1 MEWSELNLIT
11 LVNVLKLLI
20 TRICSDTARSAN
32 LKFHEQ
38 IFVPMSHF
46 EANLYLQRRAH
57 CCIYNVLRA
66 ARAYFSHFC
75 LEIRLSLMS
84 RRDAQN
90 SCFLTM
96 SYAFCF
102 LCHIRFFFHV
112 ICICFSMSY
121 VFYIIHEMNMK

>member
-1 MEWSELNLIT
+1 MEWSQLNSIT
-11 LVNVLKLLI
+11 LVNLLKLLI
-20 TRICSDTARSAN
+20 TINGSDTARSAN

-46 EANLYLQRRAH
+46 EANSYLQRRAH
-57 CCIYNVLRA
+57 CCIYNILRA

-102 LCHIRFFFHV
+102 LCHIRFFFMSCAFVFQCHM
-112 ICICFSMSY
+112 CFILY
-121 VFYIIHEMNMK
+121 MK